1 MEQNKGNEVAIIE
14 VKDYKDE
21 NSESF
26 KGIGEIIGRIF
37 RFIGKIIKKGN
48 TMYLEVKKD
57 GEKTIRISLTLS
69 VIFLVFLSV
78 PTIILLVT
86 GLFMGYKYSVSSKD
100 MNCAGVNSMF
110 DEISKSADTIKKD
123 FKEGFNK

>member
-1 MEQNKGNEVAIIE
+1 MEQNNGNEVAIIE

-69 VIFLVFLSV
+69 IIFLVFLSV
-78 PTIILLVT
+78 PTIILLVS

-100 MNCAGVNSMF
+100 MNCTGVNSMF